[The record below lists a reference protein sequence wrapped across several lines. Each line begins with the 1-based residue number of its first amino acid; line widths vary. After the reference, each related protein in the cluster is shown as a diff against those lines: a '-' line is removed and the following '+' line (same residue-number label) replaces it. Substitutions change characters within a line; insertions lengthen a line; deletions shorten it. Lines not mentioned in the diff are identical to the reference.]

1 MTWNPIMTAFDTL
14 RSGRFGHRSPE
25 VRQAAACGAL
35 AICADADALAREAVE
50 AVGQNDDQLFSLLEQ
65 RDEMLRDLSEHL
77 VMLRLERPTADS
89 PLYAATERAVDDA
102 DALLTQVSAALSMS
116 HRVTMELAAKVA
128 RRTEEIRS
136 ELDAVQRASSA
147 GLGYGAA
154 VGAHLVD
161 RLR

>member
-1 MTWNPIMTAFDTL
+1 MNAFDTI
-14 RSGRFGHRSPE
+14 RSGRFGRRSPE
-25 VRQAAACGAL
+25 VRQAAARGAL
-35 AICADADALAREAVE
+35 AICASADALAREASD
-50 AVGQNDDQLFSLLEQ
+50 AVGQDDDRLFSLLEQ
-65 RDEMLRDLSEHL
+65 RDQMLQDLSEHL

-102 DALLTQVSAALSMS
+102 DALLTEVSAALSTS

-128 RRTEEIRS
+128 RRTDEIRS

-154 VGAHLVD
+154 AGVHLVD

>member
-1 MTWNPIMTAFDTL
+1 MTRNLIMNAVDTM
-14 RSGRFGHRSPE
+14 RGGRLGRRSPE
-25 VRQAAACGAL
+25 ARRAAARDAL
-35 AICADADALAREAVE
+35 AICASADALAREAVDV
-50 AVGQNDDQLFSLLEQ
+50 VGQDDDRLFSLLEQ

-102 DALLTQVSAALSMS
+102 DAMLTEVSAALSTS

-128 RRTEEIRS
+128 RRTAEIRK
-136 ELDAVQRASSA
+136 ELDEVQRASSA

-154 VGAHLVD
+154 TGALLVD

>member
-1 MTWNPIMTAFDTL
+1 MSAFDTM
-14 RSGRFGHRSPE
+14 RSGRFGRRGPE
-25 VRQAAACGAL
+25 ARQAAARGAL
-35 AICADADALAREAVE
+35 AICATADALAREAVDV
-50 AVGQNDDQLFSLLEQ
+50 VGQDDDRLFSLLEQ
-65 RDEMLRDLSEHL
+65 RDEMLQDLSEHL

-102 DALLTQVSAALSMS
+102 DALLTEVSAALSTS

-128 RRTEEIRS
+128 RRTEEIRR

-147 GLGYGAA
+147 GLGYGA
-154 VGAHLVD
+154 VTGVHLVD

>member
-1 MTWNPIMTAFDTL
+1 MNAFDTI
-14 RSGRFGHRSPE
+14 RRGRFGRRGSE
-25 VRQAAACGAL
+25 ARQEAARGAL
-35 AICADADALAREAVE
+35 AICASADALAREAADV
-50 AVGQNDDQLFSLLEQ
+50 VGEDDDRLFNLLEQ
-65 RDEMLRDLSEHL
+65 RDEMLQDLSEHL

-102 DALLTQVSAALSMS
+102 DALLTEVSAALSTS

-128 RRTEEIRS
+128 RRTDEIRC

-154 VGAHLVD
+154 AGAHLVD

>member
-1 MTWNPIMTAFDTL
+1 MNASDST
-14 RSGRFGHRSPE
+14 RGRRFGRRSPE
-25 VRQAAACGAL
+25 ARQAAARGAL
-35 AICADADALAREAVE
+35 AICAGADALAREAGEV
-50 AVGQNDDQLFSLLEQ
+50 VGQDDDRLFSLLEQ
-65 RDEMLRDLSEHL
+65 RDEMLQDLSEHL

-102 DALLTQVSAALSMS
+102 DALLAEVSTALSTS

-128 RRTEEIRS
+128 RRTDEIRR

-154 VGAHLVD
+154 TGAHLVD

>member
-1 MTWNPIMTAFDTL
+1 MGNPIMNAFDTI
-14 RSGRFGHRSPE
+14 RSGRFGRRGSE
-25 VRQAAACGAL
+25 ARQEAARGAL
-35 AICADADALAREAVE
+35 AICASADALAREAADV
-50 AVGQNDDQLFSLLEQ
+50 VGEDDDRLFNLLEQ
-65 RDEMLRDLSEHL
+65 RDEMLQDLSEHL

-102 DALLTQVSAALSMS
+102 DALLTEVSAALSTS

-128 RRTEEIRS
+128 RRTDEIRS

-154 VGAHLVD
+154 AGAHLVD